1 MSRRWDDA
9 YTLART
15 LEFILS
21 VDYFNKD
28 IVIDYRLD
36 CENKDVIIKIYDPS
50 KVLNFDN
57 FVNTYYLVAYIKKPK
72 EDILFTIMN
81 HTIYELSHL
90 LYNKIRD
97 LNPMW
102 IARCNNEK

>member
-9 YTLART
+9 DILAQT

-21 VDYFNKD
+21 VDYFHKD

-36 CENKDVIIKIYDPS
+36 YMKDEVIITFYDTS

-57 FVNTYYLVAYIKKPK
+57 FTNKYYLIAYIRKPK

-81 HTIYELSHL
+81 HTVYELSHL
-90 LYNKIRD
+90 LYNKICA
-97 LNPMW
+97 LNPIW
-102 IARCNNEK
+102 VARCNREK